1 MPASAQPRHPSLHLL
16 EDHLDAALAMGEDL
30 LTEKV
35 ALADATQHLTMP
47 RLVRQNRELAEFL
60 GTVRTLELSLIA
72 RLLQARKRAE
82 EMKRRESRLKPLI
95 ALFVAGTAPLV
106 DAAAELGDT
115 STRDFDTGDTAT
127 AFLRSRG
134 LIARDAAGLERL
146 TQLAVGEDYLVAGRI
161 RPGHVARSRRHL
173 PRHPR
178 PAVRPARGAGS
189 GPSAGTLQAEAKD
202 AAPPRQVGDAEC
214 HPADDPGSR
223 ASCALVAG
231 DPATA

>member
-1 MPASAQPRHPSLHLL
+1 MPASAEPLHPSLHLI

-35 ALADATQHLTMP
+35 ALLQPTQPLTMA

-60 GTVRTLELSLIA
+60 ATVRTLELSLTA

-82 EMKRRESRLKPLI
+82 DMKRRESRLKPLI

-115 STRDFDTGDTAT
+115 TSRDFDTGDTAS

-146 TQLAVGEDYLVAGRI
+146 SQLSVGEDYLVAGRI
-161 RPGHVARSRRHL
+161 HL
-173 PRHPR
+173 
-178 PAVRPARGAGS
+178 
-189 GPSAGTLQAEAKD
+189 GTLLDLVATFLDTLDLLFDLYDEPRSANPPAEAKD
-202 AAPPRQVGDAEC
+202 AASAETT
-214 HPADDPGSR
+214 R
-223 ASCALVAG
+223 A
-231 DPATA
+231 T

>member
-1 MPASAQPRHPSLHLL
+1 MPASAQPKHPSLHLL

-35 ALADATQHLTMP
+35 ALADATQQLTMP

-82 EMKRRESRLKPLI
+82 EMKKHESRLRPLI
-95 ALFVAGTAPLV
+95 SLFVGGTAPLV

-146 TQLAVGEDYLVAGRI
+146 PQLAVGEDYLVAGRI
-161 RPGHVARSRRHL
+161 RLGTLLDLVATFLDTLDLLFDLREEPVL
-173 PRHPR
+173 P
-178 PAVRPARGAGS
+178 
-189 GPSAGTLQAEAKD
+189 GPSVGTLQAEAKD
-202 AAPPRQVGDAEC
+202 RAP
-214 HPADDPGSR
+214 R
-223 ASCALVAG
+223 A
-231 DPATA
+231 T